1 MVFFI
6 PYPQINE
13 RMTKEKFVGEYEMRA
28 SKKML
33 FPFISSASGLSQW
46 FADNVN
52 VNNEDKG
59 FIFIWDGEEKR
70 ARVVSSRINHHV
82 KFEFL
87 DGSES
92 DPNYVEFVLD
102 TNELTNTVFIRVTDY
117 SDMDVEEA
125 KDLWDSLIH
134 DLKEIVGG

>member
-1 MVFFI
+1 
-6 PYPQINE
+6 
-13 RMTKEKFVGEYEMRA
+13 MRA

-70 ARVVSSRINHHV
+70 ARIVSSRINHHV

-87 DGSES
+87 DGNES

-125 KDLWDSLIH
+125 QDLWDSLIH

>member
-1 MVFFI
+1 
-6 PYPQINE
+6 
-13 RMTKEKFVGEYEMRA
+13 MTKEKFVGEYEMRA

-46 FADNVN
+46 FADDVN

-59 FIFIWDGEEKR
+59 FTFIWDGEENR
-70 ARVVSSRINHHV
+70 ARIVSSRINHHV
-82 KFEFL
+82 KFEFI
-87 DGSES
+87 DDQDDD

-102 TNELTNTVFIRVTDY
+102 TNEMTNTVFIRVTDY
-117 SDMDVEEA
+117 SDMEAEEA
-125 KDLWDSLIH
+125 RELWDSLIH